1 MREIIN
7 FLLEVSK
14 LKTEPRSGWVLAEVK
29 KPETIAEHS
38 FRVAIV
44 SWIFAEREKLNVKRA
59 ILIALF
65 HDICEVYA
73 GDITP
78 FIYYPNLP
86 NDREKRK
93 KMLMKWVRLTKEE
106 KLKRGQMKFKKEKKG
121 LQDLIKPL
129 TSDLKNEIFSFW
141 LDYERGISKEG
152 KFVNQLNRIETLLQS
167 IDYFGTKDVKT
178 RTNWWEWTEEIV
190 DDPLLLKFLK
200 TIQNK
205 FYGKTSGYKH
215 DKELEGILDF
225 VIEIGKLKKMSR
237 LYWILREVKNPE
249 TVASHMFDLALMAW
263 VFNKEKKFNMEK
275 ILKMAFC
282 HEISAVYTG
291 DTTPYD
297 RILPKTRKDKREI
310 LQRWPHIPKEKKQKI
325 FIADYKEEKK
335 AMEKLTKRLEPSIR
349 NEMLQLWKEYRI
361 KSTPEGRF
369 LSQIN
374 VLAVLMQSLLYE
386 KGNRNFSA
394 SPIWEWAFEACDN
407 DACFRFL
414 DGLKEKFNKPR

>member
-7 FLLEVSK
+7 FLIEVSK

-44 SWIFAEREKLNVKRA
+44 AWIFAEREKLNVKRA

-106 KLKRGQMKFKKEKKG
+106 KLKRAQMKFKKEKKG

-129 TSDLKNEIFSFW
+129 SSNLKNEIFSFW

-167 IDYFGTKDVKT
+167 IDYFGTKNIKN

-190 DDPLLLKFLK
+190 DNPSLLKFLK
-200 TIQNK
+200 TIQSE
-205 FYGKTSGYKH
+205 FYGKVSGYKH

-225 VIEIGKLKKMSR
+225 VVEIGKLKKMSR

-249 TVASHMFDLALMAW
+249 TVASHMFDLALMTW

-275 ILKMAFC
+275 LLKMALC

-297 RILPKTRKDKREI
+297 RILPKGKKEQDEI
-310 LQRWPHIPKEKKQKI
+310 LKKWPHIPKEKKQKI

-335 AMEKLTKRLEPSIR
+335 AMEKLTKKLEPSIR

-414 DGLKEKFNKPR
+414 DGLKEKFNK